1 MLMNN
6 QLATTVLVVDDMRTN
21 LLMIGELLK
30 PHYAVRLANNGQR
43 ALEAAKREPVPS
55 LILLDVNMPEMSGF
69 EVLQHLK
76 ADPLTAEIPVIF
88 VTTLGETENEEI
100 GLQLGAA
107 DYLTKPIRPSVVLKR
122 IQLQLELKR
131 ARDRLQDHNERLDR
145 EVKRR
150 MRENELIKDVSVNSL
165 ALLAE
170 TRDNETGNHLVRT
183 KSYVETLIRH
193 LQDHPRFS
201 SLLQEPQRTLIAK
214 AAPLHDIGKVGIPDA
229 ILLKP
234 GRLTV
239 DEFEIMKRHSAI
251 GAEAMGKAM
260 ELVMD
265 ESKLGDFLTD
275 PEAPASLAFM
285 ETAREI
291 ALTHHE
297 KWDGT
302 GYPNGLKG
310 DDIPVSGRLMALADV
325 YDALTRRRHYKTAYP
340 LEEVEAILTEG
351 RGTHFDPDI
360 VDAYF
365 AQRDVF
371 KSISEKFADADHA

>member
-1 MLMNN
+1 MHN
-6 QLATTVLVVDDMRTN
+6 QKHVTILVVDDMRTN

-30 PHYAVRLANNGQR
+30 PHFLVRLANTGQR

-69 EVLQHLK
+69 DVLKQLK
-76 ADPLTAEIPVIF
+76 ADPLTADIPVIF

-131 ARDRLQDHNERLDR
+131 SRDRLKDHNERLDR

-150 MRENELIKDVSVNSL
+150 MLENELIKDVSVNSL

-201 SLLQEPQRTLIAK
+201 ALLLEPQRTLIAN

-234 GRLTV
+234 GRLTA
-239 DEFEIMKRHSAI
+239 DEFEIMKKHSAI
-251 GAEAMGKAM
+251 GADAMGKAM

-302 GYPNGLKG
+302 GYPSGLKG
-310 DDIPVSGRLMALADV
+310 DDIPLSGRLMALADV
-325 YDALTRRRHYKTAYP
+325 YDALTRRRHYKTAFP

-371 KSISEKFADADHA
+371 KLISERYADTDHE